1 MEMSYHMVFTGSP
14 GTGKTT
20 VARLVA
26 RIYRE
31 LGILS
36 EGQLVE
42 TDRSRLVAGYV
53 GQTAINVREI
63 VEQAIGGVLFIDE
76 AYALVSSEA
85 ANDFGSE
92 AVDTLVKLMEDH
104 RDNLVVI
111 VAGYTEEMQ
120 VFLKSNTGLISRFN
134 KFISFE
140 DYADDQ
146 LLEILQV
153 MVKRAGLVVEPEAL
167 ETVGKRLAQMT
178 PEERKDFGNARGV
191 RNIFEKMVMNQANRV
206 VLLEE
211 PTKEQL
217 MTLTGEDA
225 VGSSDH
231 SPQIHRKQ

>member
-1 MEMSYHMVFTGSP
+1 
-14 GTGKTT
+14 
-20 VARLVA
+20 
-26 RIYRE
+26 
-31 LGILS
+31 
-36 EGQLVE
+36 
-42 TDRSRLVAGYV
+42 
-53 GQTAINVREI
+53 
-63 VEQAIGGVLFIDE
+63 LFIDE
-76 AYALVSSEA
+76 AYALVSPDT

-134 KFISFE
+134 KFIAFE
-140 DYADDQ
+140 DYSNDQ

-153 MVKRAGLVVEPEAL
+153 MVKRAGLVVEQEAL
-167 ETVGKRLAQMT
+167 DTVGVRLAQMS

-191 RNIFEKMVMNQANRV
+191 RNIFEKMVINQANRV
-206 VLLEE
+206 VELEE

-225 VGSSDH
+225 LPFVPHQSSPKL
-231 SPQIHRKQ
+231 SGEKNTPSNLQIDR